1 MNINKLKELL
11 DSNKGELVVKNYPT
25 LCEILEIKKASGNT
39 KISQFKELATHCN
52 YEQQGQKII
61 VKEIYDTQKEKID
74 MRGAKGKF
82 SDDLQE
88 ILLGVLAQDKKGELL
103 FSKNVLFKHLNMI
116 NDNYRIARYNVPQL
130 SELIEV
136 DEDIV
141 YSFFDDANSK
151 MVDMLEVALKR
162 LRSRRLIIWE
172 KVMVVAKLKAIKN
185 ELGEVKLEFD
195 NDNYNNARVKTQI
208 EYRQA
213 TFEEKQIILEIER
226 SIMNELGC
234 KDAQQ
239 VFLNGKWR
247 EYKKKV
253 NALVQERLNIKF
265 HFEGFLITYN
275 HDRIVEE
282 AIENT
287 SFLKINV
294 NNNLVESFINNAN
307 TRNQNAIN
315 KQINIEEYNEL
326 IELHTKEELKA
337 RGIKGARL
345 SARDKVSLKDTFV
358 EDTSIVVNTLIKSGA
373 KNIIDDIRELNNK

>member
-11 DSNKGELVVKNYPT
+11 DNNKGELVVKNYPT
-25 LCEILEIKKASGNT
+25 LCEILEVEPKKGSPRDRQIKDFNRYFKYEKQGN
-39 KISQFKELATHCN
+39 KFVIE
-52 YEQQGQKII
+52 
-61 VKEIYDTQKEKID
+61 EIYDTQKEKVS

-141 YSFFDDANSK
+141 YSFFDDANSR

-195 NDNYNNARVKTQI
+195 NENYDNARVKTQI

-213 TFEEKQIILEIER
+213 TFEEKQIILEIEK
-226 SIMNELGC
+226 SIMEELGC
-234 KDAQQ
+234 KNAQD
-239 VFLNGKWR
+239 VFLKGKWR

-294 NNNLVESFINNAN
+294 NNNLVETFINNAN

-373 KNIIDDIRELNNK
+373 KNIVDDIRELNNK